1 MAAPGVLASET
12 TSPPVGSQHARTAV
26 AGATVL
32 VSGLAAATLAQG
44 GYYTAGRLPLLL
56 SLPAALVLVAMA
68 APDRLARVPRAP
80 VLAVLAMA
88 AWAVA
93 RGAVTADPLSGSG
106 MGGLL
111 VAVAVVL
118 VVVSTAPDEAREIV
132 VQGLLGL
139 GVLVALAGWVGVVWH
154 LAPLAVTQDGMWR
167 AGSTLTYPNAA
178 AAVLTPLL
186 LLALARLSEERADLG
201 LVLTTTA
208 LLAGLAATLSRAGA
222 LSLAVGLVV
231 LAVLLGWRP
240 LARAAVAPVLGT
252 AVVLAGLLP
261 SMPLTAAPGRW
272 PALAAAAGGVV
283 LAAAVGRRTDRLPA
297 TFALAGLAAALA
309 AAALASALVVD
320 PETVRQRL
328 DAGSSTRVAAH
339 RAAIRLLA
347 DQPVVGIGPGHG
359 SVDVS
364 AVGQPGMAIRYVH
377 DEYVQVLLDLGA
389 VGLLL
394 LAVLVVALADGLHR
408 ARRAGHRGAL
418 LAGAAA
424 ALAAAAV
431 HGGLDFVWHIPVVP
445 LTVVALVA
453 AAGSGKEPQRGLR
466 HEISPS

>member
-1 MAAPGVLASET
+1 MAA
-12 TSPPVGSQHARTAV
+12 Q
-26 AGATVL
+26 
-32 VSGLAAATLAQG
+32 
-44 GYYTAGRLPLLL
+44 
-56 SLPAALVLVAMA
+56 
-68 APDRLARVPRAP
+68 DRVARVPRAP

-106 MGGLL
+106 IARLL

-272 PALAAAAGGVV
+272 PALAAAVAG
-283 LAAAVGRRTDRLPA
+283 LATAGAVRRLDRLPPA
-297 TFALAGLAAALA
+297 VPVVALLAAALA
-309 AAALASALVVD
+309 AARVMGDDL
-320 PETVRQRL
+320 VRQRL
-328 DAGSSTRVAAH
+328 DAGSSTRLDAH
-339 RAAIRLLA
+339 RAALRMVA
-347 DQPVVGIGPGHG
+347 DQPVVGIGPGHR
-359 SVDVS
+359 SVDLS

-394 LAVLVVALADGLHR
+394 LALLVVALADGLHR
-408 ARRAGHRGAL
+408 AHRAGHHGPL
-418 LAGAAA
+418 LAGASA

>member
-1 MAAPGVLASET
+1 MAAPRVLASET
-12 TSPPVGSQHARTAV
+12 TSPPVGSQHARPAV
-26 AGATVL
+26 AGATVV

-68 APDRLARVPRAP
+68 APDRVARVPRAP

-186 LLALARLSEERADLG
+186 LVALARLSQERADLG
-201 LVLTTTA
+201 HVLTTTA

-222 LSLAVGLVV
+222 LSFIVG
-231 LAVLLGWRP
+231 LAVLAALIGWRA
-240 LARAAVAPVLGT
+240 LVRAVAAPVLGA

-272 PALAAAAGGVV
+272 PALAAAVAG
-283 LAAAVGRRTDRLPA
+283 LATAGAVRRLDRLPPA
-297 TFALAGLAAALA
+297 VPVVALLAAALA
-309 AAALASALVVD
+309 AARVMGDDL
-320 PETVRQRL
+320 VRQRL
-328 DAGSSTRVAAH
+328 DAGSSTRLDAHQAAL
-339 RAAIRLLA
+339 RMVA

-359 SVDVS
+359 SVDLS

-394 LAVLVVALADGLHR
+394 LAVLVAALAHGLHR

-418 LAGAAA
+418 LAGASA